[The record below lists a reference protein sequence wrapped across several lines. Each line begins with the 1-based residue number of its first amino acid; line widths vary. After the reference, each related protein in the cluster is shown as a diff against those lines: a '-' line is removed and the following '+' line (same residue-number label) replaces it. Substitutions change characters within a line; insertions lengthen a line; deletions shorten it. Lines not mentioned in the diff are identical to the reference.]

1 MKNKFA
7 NNTIIK
13 KIQSLFSNPLTNKVL
28 LSVIGLLI
36 LYAAVISTLN
46 FMNTPKVGYID
57 SSVLMEKYPPAIKA
71 REDFEQKSTA
81 WKENTKTLEN
91 EINQLNQELVEKSSQ
106 WAKDQITKRQE
117 EIKKKQ
123 IEYQRYGNAITKKAQ
138 DLEKELFEPVYTELN
153 NKINDFGKDEG
164 YQIIFGTLS
173 GGNILYGNNS
183 TDLTQDFLAYAST
196 KN

>member
-1 MKNKFA
+1 MKNNLA
-7 NNTIIK
+7 ERTIMK
-13 KIQSLFSNPLTNKVL
+13 NIQLMFSNPLTNKVL
-28 LSVIGLLI
+28 LSVMGLLI

-57 SSVLMEKYPPAIKA
+57 SSILMEKYPPAIKA
-71 REDFEQKSTA
+71 REDFEQKSAA

-106 WAKDQITKRQE
+106 WARDQITKRQE

-123 IEYQRYGNAITKKAQ
+123 MEYSRYGNAITKKAQ
-138 DLEKELFEPVYTELN
+138 ELEKELFEPVYTELN
-153 NKINDFGKDEG
+153 NKINEFGVDEG

-173 GGNILYGNNS
+173 GGNILYGNKT